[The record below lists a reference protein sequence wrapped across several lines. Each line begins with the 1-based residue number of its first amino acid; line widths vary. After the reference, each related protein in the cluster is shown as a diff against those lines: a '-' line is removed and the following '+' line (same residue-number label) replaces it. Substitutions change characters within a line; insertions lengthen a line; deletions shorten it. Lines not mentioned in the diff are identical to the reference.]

1 MRDPQVVLNRG
12 VVWSVSRPNLVSAL
26 VVFGAILAAYI
37 PTYIT
42 LAEGPWQTEQESHG
56 PLIILAAAWVAWQ
69 SRDRLRNVTIAPAPI
84 VGWVVLV
91 LGLALMVIS
100 RSQDI
105 LAIEVGSQIPVLAGA
120 ILLLFGWGALRVLAF
135 PLAFLVFS
143 VPPPGFIIDALTVP
157 LKAQISNWV
166 AEALYRAGY
175 PIAQN
180 GVMIMIGPYQ
190 LMVQDACAGLNS
202 IFALSAIGILYVYLA
217 GHSLARNLVL
227 LAATLPIAVAANVVR
242 VAALVLIA
250 YYAGVG
256 AIEGAYHELTGI
268 ALFAVALVL
277 VMLLDAAIGGALAL
291 IRGAKLVLAKTRSHS
306 PAP

>member
-1 MRDPQVVLNRG
+1 VRDPQVVLNRS
-12 VVWSVSRPNLVSAL
+12 VVWSVPRPNLVSAL
-26 VVFGAILAAYI
+26 LVFGAILAAYI
-37 PTYIT
+37 PTYLT

-56 PLIILAAAWVAWQ
+56 PLIILAAAWIAWQ
-69 SRDRLRNVTIAPAPI
+69 SRDRLRNVAIAPAPI

-105 LAIEVGSQIPVLAGA
+105 LAVEVGSQIPVLAGA
-120 ILLLFGWGALRVLAF
+120 VLLLFGWGALRALAF
-135 PLAFLVFS
+135 PLVFLAFS

-166 AEALYRAGY
+166 AEGLYRAGY

-190 LMVQDACAGLNS
+190 LMVEDACAGLNS
-202 IFALSAIGILYVYLA
+202 IFALSAIGILYVYMA
-217 GHSLARNLVL
+217 GHSLARNIIL
-227 LAATLPIAVAANVVR
+227 LCAAIPIAIAANVLR

-250 YYAGVG
+250 YYGG
-256 AIEGAYHELTGI
+256 IKAIEGSFHELTGM
-268 ALFAVALVL
+268 ALFAVAFILFFVL
-277 VMLLDAAIGGALAL
+277 DGLIGGAIAL
-291 IRGAKLVLAKTRSHS
+291 SRIARHVFAKTQSRS
-306 PAP
+306 PAL

>member
-1 MRDPQVVLNRG
+1 
-12 VVWSVSRPNLVSAL
+12 VSAL

-37 PTYIT
+37 PTYLT

-56 PLIILAAAWVAWQ
+56 PLIILAAAWIAWQ
-69 SRDRLRNVTIAPAPI
+69 SRDRLRNVAIAPAPI

-105 LAIEVGSQIPVLAGA
+105 LAVEVGSQIPVLAGA
-120 ILLLFGWGALRVLAF
+120 VLLLFGWGALRVLAF
-135 PLAFLVFS
+135 PLVFLAFS

-166 AEALYRAGY
+166 AEGLYRAGY

-190 LMVQDACAGLNS
+190 LMVEDACAGLNS
-202 IFALSAIGILYVYLA
+202 IFALSAIGILYVYMA
-217 GHSLARNLVL
+217 GHSLARNIIL
-227 LAATLPIAVAANVVR
+227 LCAAIPIAIAANVLR

-250 YYAGVG
+250 YYGG
-256 AIEGAYHELTGI
+256 IKAIEGSFHELTGM
-268 ALFAVALVL
+268 ALFAVAFILFFVL
-277 VMLLDAAIGGALAL
+277 DGLIGGVIALSRIA
-291 IRGAKLVLAKTRSHS
+291 RHVFAKTQSRS
-306 PAP
+306 PAL

>member
-1 MRDPQVVLNRG
+1 VRDPQVVLNRG
-12 VVWSVSRPNLVSAL
+12 VVWSVPRPNLVSAL

-37 PTYIT
+37 PTYLT

-56 PLIILAAAWVAWQ
+56 PLIILAAAWIAWQ
-69 SRDRLRNVTIAPAPI
+69 SRDKLRNVAIAPAPI

-91 LGLALMVIS
+91 LGLAFMVIS

-120 ILLLFGWGALRVLAF
+120 ILLLFGWGALRALAF
-135 PLAFLVFS
+135 PLAFLAFS

-166 AEALYRAGY
+166 AEGLYRAGY

-180 GVMIMIGPYQ
+180 GVMIAIGPYQ

-202 IFALSAIGILYVYLA
+202 IFALSAIGILYVYMA
-217 GHSLARNLVL
+217 GHSLARNIIL
-227 LAATLPIAVAANVVR
+227 LCAAVPIAVAANAIR
-242 VAALVLIA
+242 VASLVLIA
-250 YYAGVG
+250 YYGGVS
-256 AIEGAYHELTGI
+256 AIEGPFHEATGI
-268 ALFAVALVL
+268 ALFAVAFVL
-277 VMLLDAAIGGALAL
+277 FLLLDGLIGGVIALSRIA
-291 IRGAKLVLAKTRSHS
+291 RHVFTKNEKHS
-306 PAP
+306 PAV

>member
-1 MRDPQVVLNRG
+1 VRDPQVVLNRG
-12 VVWSVSRPNLVSAL
+12 VVWSVPRPNLVSAL

-37 PTYIT
+37 PTYLT

-56 PLIILAAAWVAWQ
+56 PLIILAAAWIAWQ
-69 SRDRLRNVTIAPAPI
+69 SRDRLRNVAIAPAPI

-91 LGLALMVIS
+91 VGLALMVIS

-105 LAIEVGSQIPVLAGA
+105 LAVEVGSQIPVLAGA
-120 ILLLFGWGALRVLAF
+120 VLLLFGWGALRVLAF
-135 PLAFLVFS
+135 PLVFLVFS

-166 AEALYRAGY
+166 AEGLYRAGY

-202 IFALSAIGILYVYLA
+202 IFALSAIGILYVYMA
-217 GHSLARNLVL
+217 GHSLARNIIL
-227 LAATLPIAVAANVVR
+227 LCAAIPIAIAANVLR

-250 YYAGVG
+250 YYGG
-256 AIEGAYHELTGI
+256 IKAIEGSFHELTGM
-268 ALFAVALVL
+268 ALFAVAFILFFVL
-277 VMLLDAAIGGALAL
+277 DGLIGGAIAL
-291 IRGAKLVLAKTRSHS
+291 SRIARHVFAKTQSHS
-306 PAP
+306 PAL

>member
-12 VVWSVSRPNLVSAL
+12 VVWSVPRPNLVSAL
-26 VVFGAILAAYI
+26 LVFGAILAAYI
-37 PTYIT
+37 PTYLT

-56 PLIILAAAWVAWQ
+56 PLIILAAAWIAWQ
-69 SRDRLRNVTIAPAPI
+69 SRDRLRNVAIAPAPI
-84 VGWVVLV
+84 VGWVILV

-105 LAIEVGSQIPVLAGA
+105 LAVEVGSQIPVLAGA
-120 ILLLFGWGALRVLAF
+120 VLLLFGWGALRVLAF
-135 PLAFLVFS
+135 PLVFLVFS

-157 LKAQISNWV
+157 LKAKISNWV
-166 AEALYRAGY
+166 AEGLYRAGY

-202 IFALSAIGILYVYLA
+202 IFALSAIGILYVYMA
-217 GHSLARNLVL
+217 GHSLARNIIL
-227 LAATLPIAVAANVVR
+227 LCAAIPIAVAANVLR

-250 YYAGVG
+250 YYGG
-256 AIEGAYHELTGI
+256 IKAIEGSFHEATGI
-268 ALFAVALVL
+268 ALFAVAFVL
-277 VMLLDAAIGGALAL
+277 FFLLDGLIGGVIALSRMA
-291 IRGAKLVLAKTRSHS
+291 RHVFAKTQNHS
-306 PAP
+306 PAL

>member
-1 MRDPQVVLNRG
+1 VRDPQVVLNRS
-12 VVWSVSRPNLVSAL
+12 VVWSVPRPNLVSAL
-26 VVFGAILAAYI
+26 LVFGAILAAYI
-37 PTYIT
+37 PTYLT

-56 PLIILAAAWVAWQ
+56 PLIILAAAWIAWQ
-69 SRDRLRNVTIAPAPI
+69 SRDRLRNVAIAPAPI

-105 LAIEVGSQIPVLAGA
+105 LAVEVGSQIPVLAGA
-120 ILLLFGWGALRVLAF
+120 VLLLFGWGALRVLAF
-135 PLAFLVFS
+135 PLVFLAFS

-166 AEALYRAGY
+166 AEGLYRAGY

-190 LMVQDACAGLNS
+190 LMVEDACAGLNS
-202 IFALSAIGILYVYLA
+202 IFALSAIGILYVYMA
-217 GHSLARNLVL
+217 GHSLARNIIL
-227 LAATLPIAVAANVVR
+227 LCAAIPIAIAANVLR

-250 YYAGVG
+250 YYGG
-256 AIEGAYHELTGI
+256 IKAIEGSFHELTGM
-268 ALFAVALVL
+268 ALFAVAFILFFVL
-277 VMLLDAAIGGALAL
+277 DGLIGGAIAL
-291 IRGAKLVLAKTRSHS
+291 SRIARHVFAKTQSRS
-306 PAP
+306 PAL